1 MEKQLNK
8 KRILALDLGTKTGWA
23 VNYELYVNNPSPFSS
38 GMKDFSTKR
47 FDGAGMRYFKFQEW
61 LDIFLKNDF
70 LSSKVISHPVEQV
83 YFEEVLGHTGTAAAH
98 VYGGF
103 LATLMSWCEKHKIPY
118 EGVPVKTIKKF
129 ITGKGNSDKN
139 AVIESV
145 IKRGYEVDNHDE
157 ADAIALLLCVEQRKM
172 ERG

>member
-1 MEKQLNK
+1 LEK
-8 KRILALDLGTKTGWA
+8 KRTLALDLGTRTGWA
-23 VNYELYVNNPSPFSS
+23 VNYDLYINGNSYQNGICS
-38 GMKDFSTKR
+38 GIKDFSTKR
-47 FDGAGMRYFKFQEW
+47 FEGAGMRYFKFREW

-70 LSSKVISHPVEQV
+70 LSSLVISNPIEQV

-129 ITGKGNSDKN
+129 ITGKGNSDKI

-157 ADAIALLLCVEQRKM
+157 ADAIALLLYVEQQKNLI
-172 ERG
+172 